1 MTIDEMKKD
10 MAEWGLDQNQINNAL
25 EIIYFIG
32 VGQDLAWRDGE
43 GIIRSDVSINKRL
56 WDYLKQGYIL
66 EGLSRYGRYGIYILG
81 DDGKEI
87 FKELIEIKG
96 KSNFE
101 GFKNEFLNINP
112 KIIVILS
119 SLIGRRI
126 ESLKVKIDCEIL
138 FLNSKKG
145 DNLKKVLNDKIS
157 ILYPLLRKYNFIIEL
172 THFQSNSKDSF
183 KSKFINSDEVDQ
195 LLLEHDES
203 FPTSFYDSIIDLNK
217 KVSFFNDLIN
227 SIEDYKIRDK
237 INTEYSNYFNECKEL
252 IDKLKEKKITTS
264 FDSSNP
270 PYFKIIDEQKFKNK
284 IEKLK
289 QEYIDKI
296 SDPIIDNLLEGGG
309 MRPPVTPPQPSITP
323 LQPPVTPPRT
333 PFIPPQQPVT
343 PQSILVGFECGTG
356 DEVKIKP
363 AHLFISGLTQKS
375 GKTTTLEA
383 LIQRSNLAT
392 ISFITKPGEKCFD
405 VGEYHKPFFQEK
417 AEWKVV
423 EKLFESQLGEKM
435 KDVRAKLIELCKH
448 EKTLKTIKQSIDNA
462 LEESKGTEKKS
473 LILLQAYFEDL
484 FKELENKEYTSN
496 LNLKT
501 GINLMDLS
509 SYNEELQSY
518 IINSVLNEI
527 LHNNKNTVIIIP
539 EAWKFIPPSRRTPSK
554 YSIEQLIRQGA
565 VNNNFVWFDSQDIA
579 GVDKSILKSVSIWM
593 LGLQTEV
600 NEVEHTIA
608 QIPLPKGQRPT
619 NDQIMNLQVGEFFA
633 CFDGKCIKTYVM
645 PNRMSENEAREI
657 AKSKKHLNI

>member
-1 MTIDEMKKD
+1 E
-10 MAEWGLDQNQINNAL
+10 
-25 EIIYFIG
+25 Y
-32 VGQDLAWRDGE
+32 
-43 GIIRSDVSINKRL
+43 
-56 WDYLKQGYIL
+56 
-66 EGLSRYGRYGIYILG
+66 
-81 DDGKEI
+81 
-87 FKELIEIKG
+87 
-96 KSNFE
+96 
-101 GFKNEFLNINP
+101 KNEFININP
-112 KIIVILS
+112 KIFAILS
-119 SLIGRRI
+119 PPLRRNI
-126 ESLKVKIDCEIL
+126 DRLNVKEEFAVL

-145 DNLKKVLNDKIS
+145 NELKNLLNNKINFVYSLLKKYN
-157 ILYPLLRKYNFIIEL
+157 LYLDL
-172 THFQSNSKDSF
+172 TPFQSNLRGSS
-183 KSKFINSDEVDQ
+183 KSKFITNDEVHR
-195 LLLEHDES
+195 LLLEHIEK
-203 FPTSFYDSIIDLNK
+203 FPASFYDSIIELNK
-217 KVSFFNDLIN
+217 KVSFFNDLLN
-227 SIEDYKIRDK
+227 SIENYKIRDK
-237 INTEYSNYFNECKEL
+237 INNEYSDYFNECKEL
-252 IDKLKEKKITTS
+252 IDKLKEEKITTS

-284 IEKLK
+284 IIKLK

-296 SDPIIDNLLEGGG
+296 SDPIIDNLLDGSSI
-309 MRPPVTPPQPSITP
+309 RPPVTPPHPPIIPPQPPVVPPRTPVIPPQPHITP
-323 LQPPVTPPRT
+323 LQ
-333 PFIPPQQPVT
+333 
-343 PQSILVGFECGTG
+343 SILAGFECGTG

-383 LIQRSNLAT
+383 LIQRSGLST

-405 VGEYHKPFFQEK
+405 KGENHKPFFQEK

-435 KDVRAKLIELCKH
+435 KDVRAKLIELCKN
-448 EKTLKTIKQSIDNA
+448 EKTLKTIKHSIDIA
-462 LEESKGTEKKS
+462 LEDSKGTERKS

-496 LNLKT
+496 LSLKT

-527 LHNNKNTVIIIP
+527 LHNNKNTVVIIP
-539 EAWKFIPPSRRTPSK
+539 EAWKFIPQSKRTPSK

-645 PNRMSENEAREI
+645 PNWMSENEAKEI
-657 AKSKKHLNI
+657 AKSKKHLNS